1 MFSKFDG
8 NELVRQRQS
17 YCGAI
22 DLVHGIAKNSIVIAV
37 QAEILWV
44 IKDYYRIKRTNLN
57 GECNEFYARY
67 YR

>member
-22 DLVHGIAKNSIVIAV
+22 DSVHGIAKNSIVIYCGTSRDTMGNKG
-37 QAEILWV
+37 LLS
-44 IKDYYRIKRTNLN
+44 Y
-57 GECNEFYARY
+57 
-67 YR
+67 